1 MLTEVQMEIA
11 THAVRPVIAE
21 SWQRCHRAGID
32 PDQGPESIAQT
43 GRYLMLPRHQELIE
57 ASELVV
63 SQAEQILAGCGT
75 VMILT
80 DERGVVLRISGD
92 HAALG
97 AAASIGLITG
107 TTWTECVRGTNAIGL
122 ALRVGEPV
130 HVHGSDHY
138 CAALRRW
145 TSSADVVR
153 DPVDAAIL
161 GAISVAGPR
170 EAFDPH
176 LLPLVVASAARIR
189 AAWSQHEILRR
200 EQLLEYA
207 LGVLSRKAAA
217 GLILFD
223 RRGRLVTL
231 DARARLALSALGLG
245 DESELCA
252 RVQALDVRDG
262 QDTSAKG
269 LPHWLRADWI
279 EAVIVAGKRIGSI
292 VRLPSGIQ
300 LRSTSEGGLPRY
312 KIRRVTEFIHARIEG
327 PINLD
332 DLAQVAGVSRSHFHR
347 QFKKSLGMTPHD
359 FVLQTRVERAKEL
372 LLDSDDAV
380 ANVAARVGF
389 TDQSHFSS
397 AFRRQTSMTP
407 LTFRNAVA
415 R

>member
-1 MLTEVQMEIA
+1 MTSS
-11 THAVRPVIAE
+11 RD
-21 SWQRCHRAGID
+21 HR
-32 PDQGPESIAQT
+32 
-43 GRYLMLPRHQELIE
+43 ELIE

-63 SQAEQILAGCGT
+63 SQAEQLLAGCGT

-92 HAALG
+92 HTALG
-97 AAASIGLITG
+97 AARSIGLTTG
-107 TTWTECVRGTNAIGL
+107 STWTECVGGTNAIGL

-130 HVHGSDHY
+130 HVHGSEHN
-138 CAALRRW
+138 CADLRHW
-145 TSSADVVR
+145 TSAADVVR
-153 DPVDAAIL
+153 DPVDQTIV
-161 GAISVAGPR
+161 GAISVAGLR
-170 EAFDPH
+170 DTFDPH

-207 LGVLSRKAAA
+207 LGILSRKAAA
-217 GLILFD
+217 GLMLFD

-231 DARARLALSALGLG
+231 DAPAGLALSALGLSE
-245 DESELCA
+245 ESELCA
-252 RVQALDVRDG
+252 RIQALDVRNG

-269 LPHWLRADWI
+269 LPHWLRAEWI
-279 EAVIVAGKRIGSI
+279 EAVVVGGKRIGSI
-292 VRLPSGIQ
+292 VRLPSGMQ
-300 LRSTSEGGLPRY
+300 LRSTSDGGLPRY
-312 KIRRVTEFIHARIEG
+312 KLRRVTEFVHARIEG

-359 FVLQTRVERAKEL
+359 FVLQARIERAKEL
-372 LLDSDDAV
+372 LLESDNAV
-380 ANVAARVGF
+380 ANVAAAVGF
-389 TDQSHFSS
+389 TDQSHFST

-407 LTFRNAVA
+407 RTFRNAVA